1 MNDEPGCNHDNL
13 KLVSPVD
20 ANARWLTKVHIIATS
35 VNLFL
40 RLTASFA
47 VAAYDAWLLKQE
59 RFVQRLKT
67 LFVLPSVYIL
77 TSKFSLSSFTTIT
90 HTSTKFDF
98 IYQVIRKPITGCRTS
113 VKWFPKRTV
122 ESVPAIGEP
131 ELSVHVDVL
140 YDPAPSPVR
149 ADVIF
154 IHGLHGS
161 LYNTWKQGLW
171 GHRKQVQN
179 LPLQHRNKVEE
190 SAGLEKLDKGVS
202 GTNKHSDTRKRFV
215 SLGSSDPEYDHL
227 LESITDLLNNIDD
240 TLKESKQTSDE
251 EEPYSP
257 CWPRDWLPKDCPGVR
272 VLAVNYTTDPFLWRP
287 VWVNE
292 RIRSTMSQRSQEMT
306 EHLLQLG
313 VGNNPMVWVG
323 HSKGGLYVKQ
333 MLVDASESCDSRLSN
348 FLTQTKGIM
357 FYSVPHRGSSLANW
371 NIPLLRKSVELTEV
385 KKDCDNV
392 LDLHRKFIKLFED
405 KFLTAEVFSFVET
418 VLTFMFVTNVRVVTV
433 DSADLGLGSFRGVNI
448 DHREIC
454 KPLNRDCFL
463 YKELISLIK
472 RVSENHSKAL
482 TN

>member
-1 MNDEPGCNHDNL
+1 M
-13 KLVSPVD
+13 
-20 ANARWLTKVHIIATS
+20 
-35 VNLFL
+35 
-40 RLTASFA
+40 
-47 VAAYDAWLLKQE
+47 
-59 RFVQRLKT
+59 
-67 LFVLPSVYIL
+67 
-77 TSKFSLSSFTTIT
+77 
-90 HTSTKFDF
+90 
-98 IYQVIRKPITGCRTS
+98 
-113 VKWFPKRTV
+113 

-292 RIRSTMSQRSQEMT
+292 RIRLERIPDSYCAQSRLRQVITFMFHPLRSTMSQRSQEMT

-333 MLVDASESCDSRLSN
+333 MLVDGGFLRISWAIYFYYASINLIRHVVFQRARAVILDYLIFSPRRRVLCS
-348 FLTQTKGIM
+348 IAC
-357 FYSVPHRGSSLANW
+357 H
-371 NIPLLRKSVELTEV
+371 TEV
-385 KKDCDNV
+385 H
-392 LDLHRKFIKLFED
+392 LWP
-405 KFLTAEVFSFVET
+405 TG
-418 VLTFMFVTNVRVVTV
+418 TFRY
-433 DSADLGLGSFRGVNI
+433 L
-448 DHREIC
+448 
-454 KPLNRDCFL
+454 
-463 YKELISLIK
+463 
-472 RVSENHSKAL
+472 ENP
-482 TN
+482 